1 MCSPSGLQRGQRW
14 GKHIT
19 VTHGFM
25 GKPTVSEGNV
35 LFYYSTQQTLAAT
48 KES

>member
-1 MCSPSGLQRGQRW
+1 MLSFWATKRTEM
-14 GKHIT
+14 GKAYYSH
-19 VTHGFM
+19 HGFM

>member
-1 MCSPSGLQRGQRW
+1 M
-14 GKHIT
+14 GKAYYSLN
-19 VTHGFM
+19 GFM
-25 GKPTVSEGNV
+25 GKYTLLEGNI